1 MYLCIV
7 YSKLECPKFHVNFGG
22 SCYFPSFLD
31 KDAEEDKTWNE
42 ARDYCQQILPH
53 NEWRYDLISI
63 QTKEEL
69 DFMLHFD
76 WSEKYKE
83 WKEESSIWIGLNNL
97 EDMANWQWSDE
108 SEVMYPT
115 DDTLEIHALPWMKK
129 QTEYDQTVR
138 LFHSYVYAQLFNSKC
153 KFRKAISHLS
163 YFKKGT
169 VCSYN
174 WPFRNICGF
183 LHFCKKEVHM

>member
-1 MYLCIV
+1 MHI
-7 YSKLECPKFHVNFGG
+7 NFGG

-42 ARDYCQQILPH
+42 ARDYCQRILPRH
-53 NEWRYDLISI
+53 EWRYDLISI

-138 LFHSYVYAQLFNSKC
+138 LFHSYAYAQLFSQ
-153 KFRKAISHLS
+153 F
-163 YFKKGT
+163 
-169 VCSYN
+169 
-174 WPFRNICGF
+174 
-183 LHFCKKEVHM
+183 